1 MCDYYFRIHSQFHES
16 SLFSDFKHFMFNKIV
31 ELDSTVTLNE
41 KLGINPSDF
50 SLNFKIQVDQ
60 LKINI
65 EAKLKKEMKR

>member
-1 MCDYYFRIHSQFHES
+1 MHSQFHES
-16 SLFSDFKHFMFNKIV
+16 SLFSDLKRFIFNKIV

-41 KLGINPSDF
+41 KSGINPSDF